1 MAKKAT
7 TSKSTTTTKATATK
21 AAAKPKAAAG
31 TKRVSTAL
39 MKPVN
44 VSTDLQA
51 IVGSKSL
58 PRTEVTKKVWEYI
71 RTNKLQDPK
80 AKRNINADAKLSK
93 VLDNKKTVNMFEMTK
108 LINKHL
114 S

>member
-7 TSKSTTTTKATATK
+7 TKTSTRATASKTK
-21 AAAKPKAAAG
+21 TKSAAKPKSSG
-31 TKRVSTAL
+31 RRVSTAL

-44 VSTDLQA
+44 VSADLQT
-51 IVGSKSL
+51 IVGAKSL

-71 RTNKLQDPK
+71 RSNKLQDQK

-93 VLDNKKTVNMFEMTK
+93 VLGGKKTVNMFEMTK
-108 LINKHL
+108 LINQHL